1 MSSAGT
7 INTVD
12 PYAVPKKVAT
22 YAVMLLLGYIFVFPL
37 LFMFSSSLK
46 PQAQIFEDL
55 YSFAAVLPT
64 GDISLAN
71 YTSVFESTRIG
82 LYFFN
87 SFFITGTTM
96 VLSLLVNSMVAYSL
110 VRLDWKGRGFVMTF
124 IIALMIIPLDGIAIP
139 LLMLV
144 SHLPWIG
151 WDGGLVLETT
161 WLNSYHVQILPL
173 VANPFFIFLFVSF
186 FKDIPKDFDE
196 AAAIDGAT
204 PFQIYWRIII
214 PMSKPVFAT
223 VAILQFLGGWNQ
235 YLFPVLFTQSEGV
248 RPVMLGI
255 QQFFGNNTEWGEI
268 MAYASLITL
277 PVLVVF
283 LIFQRQFVQ
292 SMAGAGVKG

>member
-1 MSSAGT
+1 MSSA
-7 INTVD
+7 IVLNTVD
-12 PYAVPKKVAT
+12 PYATPKKVLT
-22 YAVMLLLGYIFVFPL
+22 YAVMLILAYIFIFPL
-37 LFMFSSSLK
+37 LFMFSSALK

-55 YSFAAVLPT
+55 YSIAAVLPT
-64 GDISLAN
+64 GDISLDN
-71 YTSVFESTRIG
+71 YVSVFESSRIG

-87 SFFITGTTM
+87 SFFITTTTV
-96 VLSLLVNSMVAYSL
+96 VLSLLVNSMLAYSL
-110 VRLDWKGRGFVMTF
+110 VRLEWKGRGFILTF

-151 WDGGLVLETT
+151 WDSGLVLETT
-161 WLNSYHVQILPL
+161 WLNTYHVQILPL
-173 VANPFFIFLFVSF
+173 IANPFFIFLFVSF
-186 FKDIPKDFDE
+186 FKDIPKEFDE

-204 PFQIYWRIII
+204 PFQIYWRIIL
-214 PMSKPVFAT
+214 PMSKPVIAT

-255 QQFFGNNTEWGEI
+255 QQFFGNNTEWGEV

-277 PVLVVF
+277 PVLLVF

-292 SMAGAGVKG
+292 SMAGAGIKG